1 MMRRQRN
8 GKGNRQVEYEKK
20 ILVCENSM
28 EGIFTA
34 VYDGWHWGNKGIR
47 VGIAVEEPE
56 YPELFADRVDII
68 SDCEKAMKVARSVR
82 HKLGEQIYEAV
93 CYAVVSTHPDKG
105 TAVFYLLRK
114 ALGGGACDRHV
125 LEALADPAVS
135 LVSSLRI
142 KVWHEIH
149 RFYGFV
155 RFRELAGGSLISS
168 IHPEN
173 DILELLGPHFSNRF
187 PNENWMI
194 YDEKR
199 KKVLVHEKGKECSV
213 YVQVTLNKMSGEFPG
228 DYDEYEALW
237 KSFCTHITIK
247 ERTDLDLQKQFVPL
261 KFRSNM
267 LEFYQNG
274 R

>member
-1 MMRRQRN
+1 M
-8 GKGNRQVEYEKK
+8 VYEKK
-20 ILVCENSM
+20 ILVCDNSI

-34 VYDGWHWGNKGIR
+34 VYDGWHWENKGIS
-47 VGIAVEEPE
+47 VKIAVEEPE
-56 YPELFADRVDII
+56 YPELFADRVDIT
-68 SDCEKAMKVARSVR
+68 SDSEKAVKVARTVR
-82 HKLGEQIYEAV
+82 RKLGEQVYEAI
-93 CYAVVSTHPDKG
+93 CYASVSVHPDKG

-114 ALGGGACDRHV
+114 ALGGNRCDRYV

-155 RFRELAGGSLISS
+155 RFRQMAGGILASV

-173 DILELLGPHFSNRF
+173 DILEFLGTHFSNRF

-194 YDEKR
+194 YDEGREKI
-199 KKVLVHEKGKECSV
+199 LVHEKGKECCV
-213 YVQVTLNKMSGEFPG
+213 YVQTVFNRNEEESLEAP
-228 DYDEYEALW
+228 DEYEELW
-237 KSFCTHITIK
+237 RAFCSCITIK
-247 ERTDLDLQKQFVPL
+247 ERTDLKLQKQFVSL

-267 LEFYQNG
+267 LEFYE
-274 R
+274 

>member
-1 MMRRQRN
+1 M
-8 GKGNRQVEYEKK
+8 GYEKK
-20 ILVCENSM
+20 ILVCDNSI

-34 VYDGWHWGNKGIR
+34 VYDGWHWENRGIS
-47 VGIAVEEPE
+47 VKIAVEEPE
-56 YPELFADRVDII
+56 YPELFADRVDIA
-68 SDCEKAMKVARSVR
+68 SDSEKAVKVARSVR
-82 HKLGEQIYEAV
+82 RKLGEQVYEAV
-93 CYAVVSTHPDKG
+93 CYAAVSIHPDKG

-114 ALGGGACDRHV
+114 ALGNRRCDTHV

-155 RFRELAGGSLISS
+155 RFRQMPGGILVSAIR
-168 IHPEN
+168 PEN

-194 YDEKR
+194 YDEER
-199 KKVLVHEKGKECSV
+199 EKVLVHERGKECCV
-213 YVQVTLNKMSGEFPG
+213 YVQTAFNKEDGKFLE
-228 DYDEYEALW
+228 DYDEYEDLW
-237 KSFCTHITIK
+237 RTFCSCIAIK
-247 ERTDLDLQKQFVPL
+247 ERTDRKLQKQFVPL

-267 LEFYQNG
+267 LEFN
-274 R
+274 